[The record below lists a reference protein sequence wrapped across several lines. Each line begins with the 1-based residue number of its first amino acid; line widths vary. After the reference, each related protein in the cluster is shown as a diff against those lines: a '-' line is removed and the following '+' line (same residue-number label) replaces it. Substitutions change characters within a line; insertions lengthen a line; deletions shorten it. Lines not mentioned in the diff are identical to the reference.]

1 MALTMP
7 PRHSAA
13 SPVALSFCP
22 PPPGLHAV
30 LTYSPQPMGATL
42 GPQEPVKLLRT
53 AGGRLTLAT
62 MSGLEAVLAPKI
74 AASDGDA
81 STRAATPSAASQ
93 ASDCNESVGSA
104 REEEPTKK
112 KRSRFCKAKR
122 DHYRRLVEQLVQV
135 ARENPSGFSLDAVR
149 LPKSIACSEEAKD
162 KLLATVARF
171 AAANAAE

>member
-1 MALTMP
+1 
-7 PRHSAA
+7 
-13 SPVALSFCP
+13 
-22 PPPGLHAV
+22 V

-122 DHYRRLVEQLVQV
+122 DHYRRLVEQLVV
-135 ARENPSGFSLDAVR
+135 LAKECPATFSLEEQR
-149 LPKSIACSEEAKD
+149 LPRSIACSAEAKE
-162 KLLATVARF
+162 KLASTVMRF
-171 AAANAAE
+171 ACADAGVPAAVWV